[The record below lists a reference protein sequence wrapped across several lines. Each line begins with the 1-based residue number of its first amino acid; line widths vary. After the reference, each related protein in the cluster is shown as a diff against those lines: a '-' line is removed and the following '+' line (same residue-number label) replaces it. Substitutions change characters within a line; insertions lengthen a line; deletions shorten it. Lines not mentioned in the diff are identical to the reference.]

1 MDALSLDNA
10 ESSSNRAMTGDIDE
24 DISHNLDVIPAKA
37 GIHFALRGRSTWI
50 PAFAGMTSSAHC
62 FLSKWRILAPGA
74 NPG

>member
-1 MDALSLDNA
+1 MASERMDALSLDNA
-10 ESSSNRAMTGDIDE
+10 EGSSNRAMTGDIDE

-37 GIHFALRGRSTWI
+37 G
-50 PAFAGMTSSAHC
+50 MTSRAHC